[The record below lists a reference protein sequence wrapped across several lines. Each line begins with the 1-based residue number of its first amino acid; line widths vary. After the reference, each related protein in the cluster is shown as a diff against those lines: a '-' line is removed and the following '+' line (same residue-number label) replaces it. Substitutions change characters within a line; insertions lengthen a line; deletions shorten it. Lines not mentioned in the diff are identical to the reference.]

1 MLTPYT
7 HSSSQPL
14 CVVIMECSQVTIPL
28 FPLNV
33 VLFPNGLL
41 PLNIFEDR
49 YLLMIQRCLDNNLDF
64 GIALIKSG
72 VEVGGP
78 AEPHL
83 VGTTARIID
92 SQTTDDG
99 RINIAVTGRDRFL
112 VDKITQES
120 PYIEGTVSFLEEDRT
135 ETLNEADLTEI
146 HRATAE
152 QIRLLHGLRGGWVRE
167 PEIPADPSALSW
179 LICSLIQADNNKK
192 QALLEESSTT
202 LRLRSLLPILD
213 KNAVVMKK
221 RIARRFSQ

>member
-1 MLTPYT
+1 
-7 HSSSQPL
+7 
-14 CVVIMECSQVTIPL
+14 MECSQVTIPL

-49 YLLMIQRCLDNNLDF
+49 YLLMIQRCLDNNLDI

-135 ETLNEADLTEI
+135 ET
-146 HRATAE
+146 
-152 QIRLLHGLRGGWVRE
+152 
-167 PEIPADPSALSW
+167 
-179 LICSLIQADNNKK
+179 
-192 QALLEESSTT
+192 
-202 LRLRSLLPILD
+202 
-213 KNAVVMKK
+213 
-221 RIARRFSQ
+221 